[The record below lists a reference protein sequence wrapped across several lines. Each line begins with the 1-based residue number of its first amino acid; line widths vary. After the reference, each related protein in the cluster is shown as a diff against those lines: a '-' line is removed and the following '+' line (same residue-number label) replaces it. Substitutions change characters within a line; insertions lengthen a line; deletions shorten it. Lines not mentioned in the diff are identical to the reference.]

1 MPLRAEAPSTT
12 WTGQSGSLPHAGV
25 RVWSA
30 GLGVA
35 LLVGCAAPDRP
46 EPAAWTVTVLAQGG
60 PLHAT
65 NGMHFGPDGRL
76 YVVSASSAEVAALDA
91 ESGAVLERWGPE
103 EGVQGPDDL
112 IFGPDGS
119 LYWTEFAF
127 GDVARRTPDGT
138 TTVIASPGPGVNP
151 ITVGRPPPRGTVP
164 GTPKTACP
172 PGGCPNDPGPNVR
185 CRTERPATERRLPA
199 VPVMP
204 YCGNK
209 RCTSNAASRA
219 ARSWHRSPRCGRRG
233 QRPWSR
239 SGSSSWCRTAVGS
252 GDVRRAPSWT
262 EIELTD
268 STWRSPAMRMKS
280 EAGTSPRQ
288 AARRHGV
295 DSDATRQAASAFCA
309 SSRFLPGTL

>member
-1 MPLRAEAPSTT
+1 MPLRAQAPSTT
-12 WTGQSGSLPHAGV
+12 WTGQSGPPPHAGV

-65 NGMHFGPDGRL
+65 NGMYFGPDGRL

-151 ITVGRPPPRGTVP
+151 ITFSDDGLPETGAATLVADGLTLQSLEQKSIGGATSVGF
-164 GTPKTACP
+164 
-172 PGGCPNDPGPNVR
+172 
-185 CRTERPATERRLPA
+185 L
-199 VPVMP
+199 
-204 YCGNK
+204 
-209 RCTSNAASRA
+209 
-219 ARSWHRSPRCGRRG
+219 
-233 QRPWSR
+233 
-239 SGSSSWCRTAVGS
+239 SGIAVGDGS
-252 GDVRRAPSWT
+252 LYV
-262 EIELTD
+262 
-268 STWRSPAMRMKS
+268 
-280 EAGTSPRQ
+280 
-288 AARRHGV
+288 
-295 DSDATRQAASAFCA
+295 
-309 SSRFLPGTL
+309 SSYAENRVYSIDR